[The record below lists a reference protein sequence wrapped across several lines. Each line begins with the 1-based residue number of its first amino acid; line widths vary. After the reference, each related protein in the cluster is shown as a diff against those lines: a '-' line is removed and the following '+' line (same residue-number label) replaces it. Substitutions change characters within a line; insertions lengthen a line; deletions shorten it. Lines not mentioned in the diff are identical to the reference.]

1 MYRKGINSHFFV
13 LPDTQQYHDAIRIWR
28 KSFSAPLSMS
38 LFQLDSKKSTF
49 FTEQEVEEIE
59 LDEEDIE
66 ECELCG
72 AFKYHWRA
80 SDEKINAEILYAK

>member
-1 MYRKGINSHFFV
+1 
-13 LPDTQQYHDAIRIWR
+13 
-28 KSFSAPLSMS
+28 MS

-49 FTEQEVEEIE
+49 FTEQEVEKIE

-72 AFKYHWRA
+72 AFKCHWRA